1 MHIAIRATTGDGAL
15 ERRVTTLPTRPDMD
29 GIDTVQGL
37 RPRVLPDLLDKAVAE
52 HPDWPALDFMS
63 REWSY
68 AELGAEVEQAAAG
81 LERLGLKRGDRFALC
96 LPNCPYYVVLY
107 FAVLRLGGIVVN
119 LNPLYSV
126 DELDHLV
133 RDSGAHMVAVPDVKA
148 VSDKIAE
155 VAADPAA
162 GIEHIVLCPFADIL
176 PRLKG
181 WAYRLTRRSQT
192 ARMGDCPL
200 FFPYADLL
208 VGGATPSR
216 VGLDPDD
223 IAVLQYTGG
232 TTGVPKGAMLTH
244 ANLAANSAQMR
255 LHNFKQRDRQ
265 ERTTAVLP
273 MFHVFALTTVLNYS
287 IDIAGE
293 IVLLPRFEMKQFL
306 ASLKRKPPT
315 QLFGVPTLWIALNG
329 VPLEKLPDMSEIRA
343 CVSGGAPLP
352 LEVRQEF
359 ERRTGVPVVEG
370 YGLTEASPII
380 ACNPLYDGEIK
391 DNSCGPAF
399 PATVLEIRDHENP
412 DKLMPLG
419 ERGEVCAR
427 GPQVMKGYWKRPDAT
442 ERTMHDGA
450 LRTGDIGYLDEDGYL
465 FLVDRIKD
473 LILCSGYNV
482 YPRTIEDA
490 AYEFPAVGEAIA
502 VGVPDRYRGEAPWL
516 FVAPKAGETIDVDE
530 LREFLSRELSKI
542 EEPDRIEVRPSLP
555 KTPVGKLSK
564 KDLLAQERD
573 LIAGGAR

>member
-1 MHIAIRATTGDGAL
+1 MEDGVAAESGTNSGEALVLEPRLLTG
-15 ERRVTTLPTRPDMD
+15 
-29 GIDTVQGL
+29 
-37 RPRVLPDLLDKAVAE
+37 LLDRAAAE
-52 HPDWPALDFMS
+52 HPGRVALDFFG
-63 REWSY
+63 REWTY
-68 AELGAEVEQAAAG
+68 ATLDADVARAAAG
-81 LERLGLKRGDRFALC
+81 LEGLGLKRGDRFALC
-96 LPNCPYYVVLY
+96 LPNCPYYVILY
-107 FAVLRLGGIVVN
+107 FAVLRLGAIVVN
-119 LNPLYSV
+119 LNPLYSA
-126 DELDHLV
+126 DELDHLI
-133 RDSGAHMVAVPDVKA
+133 RDSGARMVAAPDVKA
-148 VSDKIAE
+148 VSDKLLE
-155 VAADPAA
+155 VAAGA
-162 GIEHIVLCPFADIL
+162 GVERIVLCPLAKAMPALIGLGF
-176 PRLKG
+176 
-181 WAYRLTRRSQT
+181 RLTHIGKLARPGDDARFLPFAELT
-192 ARMGDCPL
+192 ANDGSIAP
-200 FFPYADLL
+200 A
-208 VGGATPSR
+208 A
-216 VGLDPDD
+216 LDPDD

-244 ANLAANSAQMR
+244 ANLAANSMQMR
-255 LHNFKQRDRQ
+255 LHNFKERDRQ

-287 IDIAGE
+287 IDIAAE

-306 ASLKRKPPT
+306 ASVKRKAPT
-315 QLFGVPTLWIALNG
+315 QFFGVPTLYIAINDL
-329 VPLEKLPDMSEIRA
+329 PESKLPDLSEVRA
-343 CVSGGAPLP
+343 CISGGAPLP

-380 ACNPLYDGEIK
+380 ACNPLYDGPVK

-399 PATVLEIRDHENP
+399 PGTVLEIRDHENP
-412 DKLMPLG
+412 ERLMGGG

-442 ERTMHDGA
+442 ERTMYDGA

-502 VGVPDRYRGEAPWL
+502 VGVPDHYRGEAPWL
-516 FVAPKAGETIDVDE
+516 FVAPKAGMTIDAEE
-530 LREFLSRELSKI
+530 LLKFLSHELSKI
-542 EEPDRIEVRPSLP
+542 EVPDRIEVRPSLP

-573 LIAGGAR
+573 LIAGGAQ

>member
-1 MHIAIRATTGDGAL
+1 MKVASGERNSGEAL
-15 ERRVTTLPTRPDMD
+15 VLE
-29 GIDTVQGL
+29 
-37 RPRVLPDLLDKAVAE
+37 PRLLTALLDRAAAQYPERV
-52 HPDWPALDFMS
+52 ALDFFG
-63 REWSY
+63 REWTY
-68 AELGAEVEQAAAG
+68 AALDAEVNRAACG

-107 FAVLRLGGIVVN
+107 FAVLRLGAIVVN
-119 LNPLYSV
+119 LNPLYSA
-126 DELDHLV
+126 DELDHLL
-133 RDSGAHMVAVPDVKA
+133 RDSGARMVAAPDVKA
-148 VSDKIAE
+148 VSDKLVE
-155 VAADPAA
+155 VAEGA
-162 GIEHIVLCPFADIL
+162 GVERIVLCPLAKAMPALIGLGFRLTQIGKLARPGDSELFVPFADLNANI
-176 PRLKG
+176 G
-181 WAYRLTRRSQT
+181 S
-192 ARMGDCPL
+192 
-200 FFPYADLL
+200 F
-208 VGGATPSR
+208 TPAA
-216 VGLDPDD
+216 LNPDD
-223 IAVLQYTGG
+223 VAVLQYTGG

-244 ANLAANSAQMR
+244 ANLAANSMQMR
-255 LHNFKQRDRQ
+255 LHNFKERDRQ

-306 ASLKRKPPT
+306 ACVKRKPPT
-315 QLFGVPTLWIALNG
+315 QFFGVPTLYIAINALS
-329 VPLEKLPDMSEIRA
+329 EDRLPDLSEVRA
-343 CVSGGAPLP
+343 CISGGAPLP

-370 YGLTEASPII
+370 YGLTEAAPII
-380 ACNPLYDGEIK
+380 ACNPLHDGVVK

-412 DKLMPLG
+412 ERLMGTG

-427 GPQVMKGYWKRPDAT
+427 GPQVMKGYWNRPDAT
-442 ERTMHDGA
+442 ERTMYDGA

-502 VGVPDRYRGEAPWL
+502 VGAPDRYRGEAPWL
-516 FVAPKAGETIDVDE
+516 FVAPRPGMEIDVAG
-530 LREFLSRELSKI
+530 LHEFLARELSKI
-542 EEPDRIEVRPSLP
+542 EQPDRIEVRASLP

-573 LIAGGAR
+573 LIASGAQ

>member
-1 MHIAIRATTGDGAL
+1 VAAL
-15 ERRVTTLPTRPDMD
+15 PGGPISDDAL
-29 GIDTVQGL
+29 QL
-37 RPRVLPDLLDKAVAE
+37 KPRLLTDLLDRAVAD
-52 HPDWPALDFMS
+52 HPDRVALDFFGQ
-63 REWSY
+63 EWSY
-68 AELGAEVEQAAAG
+68 AELDRQVGRAAAG
-81 LERLGLKRGDRFALC
+81 LERLGLARGDRFALC

-107 FAVLRLGGIVVN
+107 FAVLRLGAIVVN
-119 LNPLYSV
+119 LNPLYSA
-126 DELDHLV
+126 DELDHLM
-133 RDSGAHMVAVPDVKA
+133 RDSGARMVAAPDVKA
-148 VSDKIAE
+148 VSDKLVE
-155 VAADPAA
+155 VAESA
-162 GIEHIVLCPFADIL
+162 GIARIVLCPLAGAMPPLTGLGF
-176 PRLKG
+176 
-181 WAYRLTRRSQT
+181 RLTHLGQL
-192 ARMGDCPL
+192 ARASDCPL
-200 FFPYADLL
+200 FHSFVEL
-208 VGGATPSR
+208 VANDGSFTP
-216 VGLDPDD
+216 VALDPDD
-223 IAVLQYTGG
+223 VAVLQYTGG

-244 ANLAANSAQMR
+244 ANLAANSMQMR
-255 LHNFKQRDRQ
+255 LHNFKERDRQ

-306 ASLKRKPPT
+306 RSVKRKPPT
-315 QLFGVPTLWIALNG
+315 QFFGVPTLYIAING
-329 VPLEKLPDMSEIRA
+329 LPADKLPDLSEVRA
-343 CVSGGAPLP
+343 CISGGAPLP

-380 ACNPLYDGEIK
+380 ACNPLHDGVVK

-412 DKLMPLG
+412 ARMMAVG

-427 GPQVMKGYWKRPDAT
+427 GPQVMKGYWNRPDAT
-442 ERTMHDGA
+442 ERTMFDGA

-516 FVAPKAGETIDVDE
+516 FVAPRPDMTIDVE
-530 LREFLSRELSKI
+530 ALREFLSRELSRI
-542 EEPDRIEVRPSLP
+542 EQPDRIEVRASLP

-564 KDLLAQERD
+564 KDLLAQERE
-573 LIAGGAR
+573 LIAGGSQ

>member
-1 MHIAIRATTGDGAL
+1 MIRTGVRPCVLEDDVAPLPGGTAKDPAL
-15 ERRVTTLPTRPDMD
+15 VLE
-29 GIDTVQGL
+29 
-37 RPRVLPDLLDKAVAE
+37 PRLLTALLDRAVTD
-52 HPDWPALDFMS
+52 HPERVALDFFG
-63 REWSY
+63 REWTY
-68 AELGAEVEQAAAG
+68 AELNSEVSRAAAG
-81 LERLGLKRGDRFALC
+81 LERLGLRRGDRFALC

-107 FAVLRLGGIVVN
+107 FAVLRLGAIVVN
-119 LNPLYSV
+119 LNPLYSA
-126 DELDHLV
+126 DELDHLI
-133 RDSGAHMVAVPDVKA
+133 RDSGARMVAAPDLKA
-148 VSDKIAE
+148 VSDKLLNIP
-155 VAADPAA
+155 VDA
-162 GIEHIVLCPFADIL
+162 GVERIVLCPLAKVMPALIGLGFRLTHIGKLARRADSERFVSFADLIAND
-176 PRLKG
+176 G
-181 WAYRLTRRSQT
+181 S
-192 ARMGDCPL
+192 
-200 FFPYADLL
+200 F
-208 VGGATPSR
+208 TPAA
-216 VGLDPDD
+216 LDPDD
-223 IAVLQYTGG
+223 VAVLQYTGG

-244 ANLAANSAQMR
+244 ANLAANSMQMR
-255 LHNFKQRDRQ
+255 LHNFKERDRQ

-306 ASLKRKPPT
+306 ASVRRKPPT
-315 QLFGVPTLWIALNG
+315 QFFGVPTLYIAINEL
-329 VPLEKLPDMSEIRA
+329 PEDKLPDLSEVRA
-343 CVSGGAPLP
+343 CISGGAPLP

-380 ACNPLYDGEIK
+380 ACNPLYDGPVK

-412 DKLMPLG
+412 AKTMAVG

-427 GPQVMKGYWKRPDAT
+427 GPQVMKGYWNRPDAT

-502 VGVPDRYRGEAPWL
+502 VGVPDHYRGEAPWL
-516 FVAPKAGETIDVDE
+516 FVAPKAGMTIDVDE
-530 LREFLSRELSKI
+530 LREFLSHELSKI
-542 EEPDRIEVRPSLP
+542 EEPDRIEVRASLP